1 LIIQR
6 KKATPED
13 IYKWLATLPGF
24 IEGLTSTRGR
34 PTRLYDYQARIIA
47 DRHPFICIEKARQI
61 GWSWCRALRAL
72 AQCHL
77 VDDMPHLIISLNLLE
92 CRKKIRFARRAW
104 ETLPASIRLPVVVDN
119 KLELEFSNGSRIMA
133 IFDPRG
139 EGGADVDLD
148 ELAHYSWDRQVNVY
162 TDSLPV
168 VSRGGH
174 LAIGSTPL
182 GKAGRFYEI
191 AHEVD
196 GKYANYH
203 HYRIYWWDCPD
214 LCRDVGKAREDA
226 GRLPTEERVGVF
238 GSTRLKE
245 IFDSLPLEDF
255 QQEYELL
262 YVDERTSFFPY
273 ELILSATEP
282 QPEVYSTFTELK
294 NKATGTLYA
303 GFDVGRHR
311 NTSELTVFERL
322 GEVSY
327 ERLFKTYDKVE
338 FQAQEADLGDCLT
351 ILGPKLARLSIDQNG
366 IGMMLAENLVSR
378 FGSRVEPVTI
388 TNQVKERM
396 AIEFRV
402 GLEKRAIRLYP
413 DRERI
418 RHLHSVKKTLLP
430 GGSTRYDTVRNEKHH
445 ADKAWSQM
453 LAYWGAASEA
463 PRIDMSL
470 FGCVGRRSVL
480 AELDGWV

>member
-1 LIIQR
+1 M
-6 KKATPED
+6 A
-13 IYKWLATLPGF
+13 
-24 IEGLTSTRGR
+24 
-34 PTRLYDYQARIIA
+34 
-47 DRHPFICIEKARQI
+47 
-61 GWSWCRALRAL
+61 
-72 AQCHL
+72 
-77 VDDMPHLIISLNLLE
+77 HLIISLNLQE

-104 ETLPASIRLPVVVDN
+104 ETLPASIRLGLVVDN

-133 IFDPRG
+133 VFDPRG

-148 ELAHYSWDRQVNVY
+148 ELSHYSWERQVNVY

-182 GKAGRFYEI
+182 GKSGRFYEI

-214 LCRDVGKAREDA
+214 LCRDVKRARQEA
-226 GRLPTEERVGVF
+226 MGLPTEERVGTF
-238 GSTRLKE
+238 GSTRLKA

-273 ELILSATEP
+273 ELILSATDP
-282 QPEVYSTFTELK
+282 APEVYSTFTELRD
-294 NKATGTLYA
+294 KAAGTLYA

-311 NTSELTVFERL
+311 NTSELTIFERL
-322 GEVSY
+322 GEVSH
-327 ERLFKTYDKVE
+327 ERLFKTYDRVE

-418 RHLHSVKKTLLP
+418 GHLHSVKKTLLP
-430 GGSTRYDTVRNEKHH
+430 GGATRYDTVRNEKHH

-453 LAYWGAASEA
+453 LAYWGAATELPS
-463 PRIDMSL
+463 INLSL

>member
-1 LIIQR
+1 LIVKKR
-6 KKATPED
+6 KATPED
-13 IYKWLATLPGF
+13 IYKWLGTLPGF

-34 PTRLYDYQARIIA
+34 PTRLYDYQAKIIA
-47 DRHPFICIEKARQI
+47 DRHPFVCIEKARQI
-61 GWSWCRALRAL
+61 GWSWSRALRAL

-77 VDDMPHLIISLNLLE
+77 VDDMAHLIISLNLQE

-104 ETLPASIRLPVVVDN
+104 ETLPAGIRLGLVVDN

-133 IFDPRG
+133 VFDPRG

-148 ELAHYSWDRQVNVY
+148 ELSHYSWERQVNVY

-191 AHEVD
+191 AHEAD

-214 LCRDVGKAREDA
+214 LCKDVKRARREA
-226 GRLPTEERVGVF
+226 MGLTTEERVGTF

-245 IFDSLPLEDF
+245 IFESLPVEDF

-273 ELILSATEP
+273 ELILSATDP
-282 QPEVYSTFTELK
+282 APEVYSTFTELRD
-294 NKATGTLYA
+294 KAAGTLYA

-311 NTSELTVFERL
+311 NTSELTIFERV
-322 GEVSY
+322 GEVSF
-327 ERLFKTYDKVE
+327 ERLFKTYDGVE

-366 IGMMLAENLVSR
+366 IGMMLAENLAAR
-378 FGSRVEPVTI
+378 FGSRVEPTTI

-396 AIEFRV
+396 AVEFRV

-418 RHLHSVKKTLLP
+418 GHLHSVKKTLLA
-430 GGSTRYDTVRNEKHH
+430 GGSTRYDAERNEKHH

-453 LAYWGAASEA
+453 LAYWAGASAPGLIDASH
-463 PRIDMSL
+463 
-470 FGCVGRRSVL
+470 FGVAGRRSVL
-480 AELDGWV
+480 AELDDWV